1 MNVLPRRYA
10 FVFVCQSGELE
21 IKALLLAASLRR
33 NLRCEYELIAAVPTP
48 ASIWGELAPQTRALL
63 EQLGVRI
70 EAIVNPLAAD
80 YPIGNKL
87 ACLAVPTDA
96 DKIVFLDSDILCL
109 RDFGQPDCL
118 EVAFAAKPADLRTFA
133 AAVEAWQPLY
143 AAAGVALPSLRL
155 PTTVSGEFGLAYF
168 NSGVIFADAWAG
180 MGRAWIACARAIENV
195 PAMREQRHWLD
206 QVSLAIAVHERGL
219 AYSGLDERF
228 NFPAHLRPLPGELP
242 FLCHY
247 HWPRIIAREP
257 ILVDFVR
264 DLAQSY
270 AYLAQRMRSEAAW
283 SALLDAPPRSSDAHE
298 PAGTTSAAHYI
309 VLGGIPDSGADVLL
323 GQLRNS
329 GAHVLDE
336 PEDLRP
342 GLEAAQ
348 TPLEIALRLS
358 DLRRSR
364 LAADSATIHPLSV
377 ASHATVVLKS
387 ALGVL
392 CRLDALRRVL
402 PHAKFI
408 VCVRNPFDTIA
419 AWKARPAAELD
430 AQIES
435 AGAFADAW
443 LARVERDGLRRIAG
457 LPNVAEKRAAWW
469 WWLAQRVLAQAHAVT
484 LVRFGELATNPAG
497 IIAGLLPAE
506 ALGTDV
512 THAPVAGATT
522 MHSGSGLL
530 DDEDLQAIRAI
541 CLQAAAELGV
551 SERGS

>member
-1 MNVLPRRYA
+1 MTVLPRRYA

-87 ACLAVPTDA
+87 ACLVVPTDA

-118 EVAFAAKPADLRTFA
+118 EVPFAAKPADLRTFA
-133 AAVEAWQPLY
+133 AAAEAWQPLY
-143 AAAGVALPSLRL
+143 AAAGVDLPSLRL

-168 NSGVIFADAWAG
+168 NSGVIFADASAG
-180 MGRAWIACARAIENV
+180 MGHAWIACARAIENV

-206 QVSLAIAVHERGL
+206 QISLAIAVHERGL

-228 NFPAHLRPLPGELP
+228 NFPAHLKPLTGELP

-257 ILVDFVR
+257 VLVDFVR
-264 DLAQSY
+264 DLAQSHSY
-270 AYLAQRMRSEAAW
+270 IAQRMRTEPSW
-283 SALLDAPPRSSDAHE
+283 SALLDGPARSSDTRVT
-298 PAGTTSAAHYI
+298 AGAAAATQTI
-309 VLGGIPDSGADVLL
+309 LVAGIPASGADELL
-323 GQLRNS
+323 RRLRDT
-329 GAHVLDE
+329 GARVLDE
-336 PEDLRP
+336 PEDLQP
-342 GLEAAQ
+342 AMADAQ
-348 TPLEIALRLS
+348 TPWEIALRMD
-358 DLRRSR
+358 DLRRLGSGNDS
-364 LAADSATIHPLSV
+364 AADQPAGLPQPAV
-377 ASHATVVLKS
+377 GLKNE
-387 ALGVL
+387 LGIL
-392 CRLDALRRVL
+392 CRLEALRRVL
-402 PHAKFI
+402 PHARLA

-419 AWKARPAAELD
+419 AWKTRPAKELD
-430 AQIES
+430 AQI
-435 AGAFADAW
+435 ATVAALADSW
-443 LARVERDGLRRIAG
+443 LTRVERDGLVRIAD
-457 LPNVAEKRAAWW
+457 LPNAAEKRARWW
-469 WWLAQRVLAQAHAVT
+469 WWLAQRVLAHTHDVT
-484 LVRFGELATNPAG
+484 IVRYRELITQPANL
-497 IIAGLLPAE
+497 IARLLPAH
-506 ALGTDV
+506 AAMATM
-512 THAPVAGATT
+512 THANSSKAAEA
-522 MHSGSGLL
+522 SARLELL
-530 DDEDLQAIRAI
+530 DSEEVQAIRAI